1 MMERMEEMLILSKQ
15 LYFANEVKGFPIV
28 SRTRWLV
35 RKGEMTHLL
44 WGGDDGKW
52 TLRRKS
58 RMQIHVFLF
67 TDLLIITK
75 KKR

>member
-1 MMERMEEMLILSKQ
+1 MERVEEMLILSQQ
-15 LYFANEVKGFPIV
+15 LYFANEVKEFPIV
-28 SRTRWLV
+28 SSTRWLL
-35 RKGEMTHLL
+35 RKGEMTHLVS
-44 WGGDDGKW
+44 GGDDGKW
-52 TLRRKS
+52 TLRKKS